1 MKVIAIN
8 GSPKNNGNTAYGI
21 SVAAKEL
28 TDAGI
33 EVEILNIG
41 TDPVRGCIACGKCY
55 KNKNKQCVFD
65 DDITNGFIAKMAEA
79 DGIILGAPTYFAGL
93 SGSMKCFLDRAFYV
107 HSANGGLF
115 RHKVG
120 GSLSAVR
127 RAGATATIDQLNR
140 YMLYAEMPIA
150 SSNYWDVIY
159 GRMPG
164 DSEQDG
170 EGNQTMR
177 ILGKNMAWMLK
188 LIENGKDAVAKPEPE
203 AKVATN
209 FIK

>member
-1 MKVIAIN
+1 MKVVAIN

-21 SVAAKEL
+21 SVVAKEL
-28 TDAGI
+28 IDAGI
-33 EVEILNIG
+33 DVEILNIG
-41 TDPVRGCIACGKCY
+41 TEPVRGCIACGKCY
-55 KNKNKQCVFD
+55 KNKNNQCVFD
-65 DDITNGFIAKMAEA
+65 DDITNKLIAKMMEA
-79 DGIILGAPTYFAGL
+79 DGILLGAPTYFAGL
-93 SGSMKCFLDRAFYV
+93 NGTMKSFLDRAFYV
-107 HSANGGLF
+107 HTANGGLF

-120 GSLSAVR
+120 ASITAVR

-150 SSNYWDVIY
+150 SANYWDVIY

-164 DSEQDG
+164 DAEQDG

-177 ILGKNMAWMLK
+177 ILGNNMAWMLK
-188 LIENGKDAVAKPEPE
+188 LIKNGDGVIAKPEAE

-209 FIK
+209 FIR

>member
-1 MKVIAIN
+1 MKVVAIN

-21 SVAAKEL
+21 SVAAKAL
-28 TDAGI
+28 ADAGI

-41 TDPVRGCIACGKCY
+41 IEPVRGCIACGKCY
-55 KNKNKQCVFD
+55 KNKNEECVFN
-65 DDITNGFIAKMAEA
+65 DDITNSLIAKMKDA
-79 DGIILGAPTYFAGL
+79 DGIILAAPTYFAGL
-93 SGSMKCFLDRAFYV
+93 NGTMKSFLDRAFYV

-120 GSLSAVR
+120 ASISAVR

-140 YMLYAEMPIA
+140 YMLYAEMPIV

-164 DSEQDG
+164 EAEQDA

-177 ILGKNMAWMLK
+177 ILGKNMAWMLQ
-188 LIENGKDAVAKPEPE
+188 LIENGKTGVVEPE
-203 AKVATN
+203 GESKIATN
-209 FIK
+209 FIR

>member
-1 MKVIAIN
+1 MKVVAIN
-8 GSPKNNGNTAYGI
+8 GSPKPNGNTAYGI
-21 SVAAKEL
+21 SIAAKEL
-28 TDAGI
+28 MDAGI
-33 EVEILNIG
+33 EVEVLQIG
-41 TDPVRGCIACGKCY
+41 TEPVRGCVACGKCY
-55 KNKNKQCVFD
+55 KNKNGKCVFD
-65 DDITNGFIAKMAEA
+65 DDVTNSLIAKMAEA

-93 SGSMKCFLDRAFYV
+93 NGTMKSFLDRAFYV

-120 GSLSAVR
+120 ASLSAVR
-127 RAGATATIDQLNR
+127 RAGATAAIDQMNR

-164 DSEQDG
+164 DAEQDG

-177 ILGKNMAWMLK
+177 ILGKNMAWMLQ
-188 LIENGKDAVAKPEPE
+188 LIENGKGTVAEPAAE
-203 AKVATN
+203 SKVATN
-209 FIK
+209 FIR

>member
-8 GSPKNNGNTAYGI
+8 GSPKSDGNTAYGI

-28 TDAGI
+28 IEAGI
-33 EVEILNIG
+33 EVEVLHIG
-41 TDPVRGCIACGKCY
+41 TNPVRGCIACGKCY
-55 KNKNKQCVFD
+55 KNKNNQCVFD
-65 DDITNGFIAKMAEA
+65 DDITNRLIAKMIEA

-93 SGSMKCFLDRAFYV
+93 NGTMKSFLDRAFYV

-120 GSLSAVR
+120 ASLSAVR

-140 YMLYAEMPIA
+140 YMLYAEMPIVSA
-150 SSNYWDVIY
+150 NYWDVIY
-159 GRMPG
+159 GRVPG
-164 DSEQDG
+164 DAEQDE

-188 LIENGKDAVAKPEPE
+188 LIEIGKDIVAEPE
-203 AKVATN
+203 AERKVATN
-209 FIK
+209 FIR